1 MVIDDTWCKET
12 HPLCFQA
19 VEPALRTL
27 AHLFYHN
34 PDMDFSLSNAIS
46 IARHF
51 ILYGLSIRYTKP
63 DKLTPIEHANVIE
76 PVKIIPKAG
85 KVNIFLRN

>member
-1 MVIDDTWCKET
+1 M
-12 HPLCFQA
+12 
-19 VEPALRTL
+19 EPALRTL